1 MSGATRVLLVD
12 DHAMLREMLRERL
25 QREADLEVVGV
36 AARGEDA
43 VALAA
48 ALSPDIVVLDIDM
61 PGQLCFTAAREI
73 RAAHPQTR
81 ILFLSAF
88 FHDRYI
94 EDALEVGASGY
105 VTKDESPEVIVGAI
119 RTAAGGLAYY
129 SPNVQSRIV
138 VGAEGLQLAQA
149 GSSRAAQLT
158 PRELEVV
165 RYIAR
170 GLANKEI
177 ASRIDVT
184 VKTVDRH
191 TQNAMD
197 KLDIHNR
204 VELARFAIREGLA
217 EA

>member
-1 MSGATRVLLVD
+1 MSRVTRVLLVD
-12 DHAMLREMLRERL
+12 DHAMLRDMLRERL
-25 QREADLEVVGV
+25 EREPDLQVVGT

-43 VALAA
+43 VALAEKLA
-48 ALSPDIVVLDIDM
+48 PDIVVLDIDM

-73 RAAHPQTR
+73 RGAHPQTR

-119 RTAAGGLAYY
+119 RTASGGLAYY

-138 VGAEGLQLAQA
+138 VGPDGLQLAQA

-177 ASRIDVT
+177 ALRIDVT

-191 TQNAMD
+191 AQNAMD